1 MILSTLLWILSSS
14 LPGHVA
20 PHSAQP
26 VVDLGYSRYQGVRL
40 AAAVDQ
46 YLGMRYAAPPLGD
59 LRFRAP
65 WEPAHNSTL
74 QDASEFGP
82 ICVGTGQSATSTRA
96 EDCLFINVFT
106 PSSATAHSNLPVW
119 VFIQG
124 GAYATNSNAN
134 YNGTEVVQGSGNNI
148 VFVNFNYRVG
158 ALGFLAGKEVQEHGD
173 LNVGLL
179 DQRKALQWVKKH
191 IRQFGGN
198 SDHVVIH
205 GASAGGGSVSF
216 HLTAYGGRNDG
227 LFVGAIPESPWLA
240 PQVTI
245 SESEVLYG
253 RLLRAVGCSTLA
265 CLRSVDVSAIQK
277 VNLSAPDQGSISY
290 PAGLGKFWPAIDG
303 DLVRDRLY
311 ALFEQGRFIRVPVMV
326 ASDTDEGSSFA
337 YNATSP
343 AEVSLFLQSF
353 YPHLS
358 TDQLQAVNDAYP
370 MMDPVT
376 QHAAYFPSASAAFG
390 DATIVCPG
398 IHITDSMARF
408 LTDGSDRVWNYRY
421 NVQDP
426 PKIAA
431 GLGVT
436 HTFDLQAIFGLNYGG
451 GVSSSMRDINAPIIP
466 VVMHYYINFIR
477 TLNPNLLRAD
487 GAPFWRPW
495 GAGERLKVQTNS
507 TVMESISDV
516 QRNRCD
522 LWKRLAPVLEV

>member
-1 MILSTLLWILSSS
+1 MILFTLLCILSSS
-14 LPGHVA
+14 LVGHAA
-20 PHSAQP
+20 PHSAEP

-40 AAAVDQ
+40 AAGVDQ
-46 YLGMRYAAPPLGD
+46 YLGMRYAAPPLGN

-65 WEPAHNSTL
+65 REPAHNSTL
-74 QDASEFGP
+74 QDASDFSP

-106 PSSATAHSNLPVW
+106 PSDATKKSKLPVW

-134 YNGTEVVQGSGNNI
+134 YNGTEVVQESGNNI

-158 ALGFLAGKEVQEHGD
+158 ALGFLAGKEVQNHGD

-179 DQRKALQWVKKH
+179 DQREALKWVKKH

-198 SDHVVIH
+198 PDHVVIH
-205 GASAGGGSVSF
+205 GASAGGGSVTF
-216 HLTAYGGRNDG
+216 HLAAYGGRNDG
-227 LFVGAIPESPWLA
+227 LFVGAIPESPWWA
-240 PQVTI
+240 PQVTMF
-245 SESEVLYG
+245 ESEVLYR
-253 RLLRAVGCSTLA
+253 RLLAAVGCSTLA
-265 CLRSVDVSAIQK
+265 CLRSADVSAIQK
-277 VNLSAPDQGSISY
+277 ANLSSPDQGPTSY
-290 PAGLGKFWPAIDG
+290 PPGLGKFWPVIDG

-311 ALFEQGRFIRVPVMV
+311 ASFEQGKFIRVPLMV

-343 AEVSLFLQSF
+343 EEVSLFLQSF

-358 TDQLQAVNDAYP
+358 LEQLQAINEAYP
-370 MMDPVT
+370 KMDPVPR
-376 QHAAYFPSASAAFG
+376 HAAYFPSASAAFG

-398 IHITDSMARF
+398 IHITSSMAKF
-408 LTDGSDRVWNYRY
+408 LKDGSDRVWNYRY

-426 PKIAA
+426 PRIAA

-436 HTFDLQAIFGLNYGG
+436 HTFDLQAIFGLNYGSS
-451 GVSSSMRDINAPIIP
+451 VSSSMRDINAAIIP
-466 VVMHYYINFIR
+466 VVMNYYISFIR
-477 TLNPNLLRAD
+477 TLDPNELRAD
-487 GAPFWRPW
+487 SAPLWKPW
-495 GAGERLKVQTNS
+495 GAGQRLKIQTNAT
-507 TVMESISDV
+507 TVESIPDW
-516 QRNRCD
+516 QQGRCD

>member
-1 MILSTLLWILSSS
+1 
-14 LPGHVA
+14 
-20 PHSAQP
+20 
-26 VVDLGYSRYQGVRL
+26 
-40 AAAVDQ
+40 
-46 YLGMRYAAPPLGD
+46 MRYAAPPLGN

-65 WEPAHNSTL
+65 REPAHNPTL

-82 ICVGTGQSATSTRA
+82 ICVGTGQSTTSTRA

-106 PSSATAHSNLPVW
+106 PSDATTHSKLPVW

-124 GAYATNSNAN
+124 GAYATNANAN
-134 YNGTEVVQGSGNNI
+134 YNGTQVVQESGNKV

-158 ALGFLAGKEVQEHGD
+158 ALGFLAGKDVKDDGN

-179 DQRKALQWVKKH
+179 DQRMALHWVKKH
-191 IRQFGGN
+191 IRRFGGN
-198 SDHVVIH
+198 PEHVVIH

-216 HLTAYGGRNDG
+216 HLAAYGGRNDG
-227 LFVGAIPESPWLA
+227 LFVGAIPESPWWA
-240 PQVTI
+240 PQVTF

-253 RLLRAVGCSTLA
+253 RLLGAVGCSTLA
-265 CLRSVDVSAIQK
+265 CLRSADASAIQRA
-277 VNLSAPDQGSISY
+277 NLSAPDEGSISY
-290 PAGLGKFWPAIDG
+290 PAGLGKFWPVIDG
-303 DLVRDRLY
+303 DLVRNRLY
-311 ALFEQGRFIRVPVMV
+311 AVFEQGKFIRVPLMV

-343 AEVSLFLQSF
+343 AEVSLFLRSF

-358 TDQLQAVNDAYP
+358 SEQLQAINNAYP
-370 MMDPVT
+370 KMNPVP

-398 IHITDSMARF
+398 IFMTHSMARF
-408 LTDGSDRVWNYRY
+408 LHGPHRVWNYRY

-426 PKIAA
+426 PRIAA

-451 GVSSSMRDINAPIIP
+451 SVSSSMRDINAAIIP
-466 VVMHYYINFIR
+466 IVMHYYISFIR
-477 TLNPNLLRAD
+477 TLDPNLLRAD
-487 GAPFWRPW
+487 GAPFWRSW
-495 GAGERLKVQTNS
+495 GAGERLKIQTNA
-507 TVMESISDV
+507 TAMETISEV